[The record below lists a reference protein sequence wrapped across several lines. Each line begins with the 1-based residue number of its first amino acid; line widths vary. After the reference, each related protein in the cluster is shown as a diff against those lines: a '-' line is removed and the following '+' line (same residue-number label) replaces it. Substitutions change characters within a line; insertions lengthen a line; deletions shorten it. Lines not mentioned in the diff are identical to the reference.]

1 MGMMKPLPLTLN
13 EGADWVTGWI
23 GGISDDQDPSFVGP
37 ETITHVAEGD
47 ELFGTDDG
55 FDIQR
60 EALLRYRVASQALLT
75 LPGRDASIKAEKLE
89 VRAERIEHEME
100 GVKDLLMSS
109 ETPIINEVR
118 VVDVGE

>member
-1 MGMMKPLPLTLN
+1 MPLSLN

-23 GGISDDQDPSFVGP
+23 DGISDDEDPSYVGP
-37 ETITHVAEGD
+37 ATITHIAEGD
-47 ELFGTDDG
+47 ELLGADDG
-55 FDIQR
+55 FDTQR

-75 LPGRDASIKAEKLE
+75 LPGREAGIRSDKME
-89 VRAERIEHEME
+89 VRAERIEREME

-118 VVDVGE
+118 VVDVGQ